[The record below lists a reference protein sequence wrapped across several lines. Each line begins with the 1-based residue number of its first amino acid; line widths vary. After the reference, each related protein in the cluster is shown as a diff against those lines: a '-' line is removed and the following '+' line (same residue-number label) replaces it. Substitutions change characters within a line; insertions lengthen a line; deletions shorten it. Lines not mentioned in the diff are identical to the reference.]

1 MTVPLERH
9 YVVELHA
16 SEERVSEIRRSVAA
30 VLRYWK
36 LEPHVAPV
44 CKGVDELLA
53 NVRRHVGDDNTC
65 VVELRWATAISPSR
79 SRTTARGCRG
89 CSPPHGHGLGRVAAL
104 SDSWGTCPTAEGKV
118 IWFTRSVR
126 TPQNVPRTPWVP
138 LTGIDAAQRSPV
150 PAPAAVPVLTAA
162 VPTTFPAVL
171 QARAPAYVPAFA

>member
-30 VLRYWK
+30 HLRYWK
-36 LEPHVAPV
+36 LDLHIGPV

-53 NVRRHVGDDNTC
+53 NVRRHVGDDNRC
-65 VVELRWATAISPSR
+65 VVELRWAGRHLTVSVEDHGPRMPRLLTA
-79 SRTTARGCRG
+79 G
-89 CSPPHGHGLGRVAAL
+89 GHGLGRVAAL

-126 TPQNVPRTPWVP
+126 MPQNVPRTPWVP

-150 PAPAAVPVLTAA
+150 PEPARTPVLTAA
-162 VPTTFPAVL
+162 LPTAFPASL
-171 QARAPAYVPAFA
+171 QARAPAFA